1 MSNLPRRTL
10 LSMALVLAATPVLA
24 FAAGAPE
31 SQTMRQADGLE
42 IYLGII
48 PAEMIRG
55 HPAQHEEAT
64 MHRGL
69 PSGVHLYHV
78 MVAVF
83 DAKSGKRVE
92 NAIVSATVTPL
103 GLAGVTQTL
112 ESMRIADTTTY
123 GNYFDLRGS
132 AHYRIVVQVRQT
144 GQSKPTV
151 VGFDYQHS
159 VR

>member
-1 MSNLPRRTL
+1 MSSLPRRTL
-10 LSMALVLAATPVLA
+10 LSMALALAATPVLA

-48 PAEMIRG
+48 PAAMIRG

-69 PSGVHLYHV
+69 GTGVHLYHV

-83 DAKSGKRVE
+83 DAKSGKRV
-92 NAIVSATVTPL
+92 
-103 GLAGVTQTL
+103 
-112 ESMRIADTTTY
+112 
-123 GNYFDLRGS
+123 
-132 AHYRIVVQVRQT
+132 
-144 GQSKPTV
+144 
-151 VGFDYQHS
+151 
-159 VR
+159 